1 MLDKIEVHESLA
13 KKMKRFNTITNIV
26 NIGLITST
34 VITGGVSIAT
44 FANGFDLPVI
54 IALSETSYFFLLQK
68 LLYKNTFCKARK
80 ARCN

>member
-54 IALSETSYFFLLQK
+54 IALSETSLLFSLAKAIVQKYFL
-68 LLYKNTFCKARK
+68 
-80 ARCN
+80 